1 MQQALILTS
10 FLFFQ
15 SVLHAQNHPEGVR
28 IVDSRLSG
36 SGCDFQQVSS
46 SFSPEARE
54 LSLLFDNYMAEVG
67 SQSQEPHLMQKTKEC
82 LIQLKVQ
89 LPQGW
94 QMAFKAV
101 DYRGFVLL
109 PQSGASAF
117 HRFVIQQEG
126 APIVSLQEA
135 QLIGP
140 LNQDYFKRMTVRPE
154 RLTWSRCLKNET
166 LISIGSQLG
175 VRLNPR
181 SPVKVDLASIM
192 LDSSDVSLQQ
202 TLSVEWRKCPESP
215 TEIRPVRPIS
225 PRPPRYRGR

>member
-1 MQQALILTS
+1 M
-10 FLFFQ
+10 
-15 SVLHAQNHPEGVR
+15 
-28 IVDSRLSG
+28 DSSLSG
-36 SGCDFQQVSS
+36 SGCDFEHVSA
-46 SFSPEARE
+46 SFSPEGQD
-54 LSLLFDNYMAEVG
+54 LSLLFDNYIAEVG
-67 SQSQEPHLMQKTKEC
+67 SQTSEPHLIQKIKEC
-82 LIQLKVQ
+82 QIKLKVQ

-101 DYRGFVLL
+101 DYRGFALL
-109 PQSGASAF
+109 PQAGASAF
-117 HRFVIQQEG
+117 HRFIIQQEG

-135 QLIGP
+135 QLVGP

-166 LISIGSQLG
+166 MITIGSQLG

-192 LDSSDVSLQQ
+192 LDSSDISLQQ
-202 TLSVEWRKCPESP
+202 TLSVEWKKCPESHP
-215 TEIRPVRPIS
+215 EIRPIRPIS